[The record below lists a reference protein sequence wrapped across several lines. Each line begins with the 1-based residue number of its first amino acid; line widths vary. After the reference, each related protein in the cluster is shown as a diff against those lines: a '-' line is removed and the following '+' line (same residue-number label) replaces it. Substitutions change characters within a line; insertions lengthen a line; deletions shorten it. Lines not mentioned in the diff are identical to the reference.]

1 VTLSVDQI
9 THLLNGL
16 KSLPPLQKQEQTF
29 MEIAG
34 YPHFENVCSNI
45 LQFYLQPSNEHGF
58 GSLLLDSLFR
68 LINENVVIDG
78 HNVDVRREESTY
90 EGKRIDLIIE
100 SEGFVLGIENKIFAD
115 ARHNPFCK
123 YAKHLDELRK
133 DRQVYKVLLSVFP
146 IDTSKLKLCGF
157 KPITYQLL
165 FEKVIANIGS
175 YFLTGREPHTIFF
188 RDFIKTIQN
197 LQEATS
203 MDESRLLYF
212 ADNHESISTL
222 FAEVI
227 EMQKD
232 MRKKVKELDEVVRAN
247 PDFSDIESKLPEVV
261 RADPDFS
268 DIEPKFP
275 DKLNKFNKSEFWFPS
290 ASNRLVAGSWY
301 RFYISDSLSIQLDV
315 RLTPKGWYLQFSNHP
330 RANHKEVED
339 WANARSI
346 KFELSKSNALIYK
359 GENDSLPYSTSP
371 VESGKWVVKMLK
383 KLTHS

>member
-1 VTLSVDQI
+1 MTLSLDQI
-9 THLLNGL
+9 THLLNSL
-16 KSLPPLQKQEQTF
+16 KSLPPLRKQEQTF

-58 GSLLLDSLFR
+58 GSLLLDSLFT
-68 LINENVVIDG
+68 LINENVVING
-78 HNVDVRREESTY
+78 QNIDVRREESTS

-100 SEGFVLGIENKIFAD
+100 SDDFLLGIENKIFAD
-115 ARHNPFCK
+115 AYNRFDK
-123 YAKHLDELRK
+123 YAEHLNKYLRK

-146 IDTSKLKLCGF
+146 IDTSKVKLHGF

-165 FEKVIANIGS
+165 FEQVIANIGS
-175 YFLTGREPHTIFF
+175 YFLTGREPHTIFL
-188 RDFIKTIQN
+188 RDFIQTIQN

-232 MRKKVKELDEVVRAN
+232 MKKKVKKVKEVVL
-247 PDFSDIESKLPEVV
+247 S
-261 RADPDFS
+261 DPDFS
-268 DIEPKFP
+268 DI
-275 DKLNKFNKSEFWFPS
+275 DKLPYKIIKSGSWFPS
-290 ASNRLVAGSWY
+290 PSTRLVAGYWC
-301 RFYISDSLSIQLDV
+301 RFHISDSLSIQLDV

-330 RANHKEVED
+330 KRENHKEVED
-339 WANARSI
+339 WVNARNI

-359 GENDSLPYSTSP
+359 GEKNSLPYNTTP
-371 VESGKWVVKMLK
+371 EESGKWALDMLERLDMLK
-383 KLTHS
+383 RLTDSLD

>member
-16 KSLPPLQKQEQTF
+16 KSLPPLRKQEQTF

-58 GSLLLDSLFR
+58 GSLLLDSLFA
-68 LINENVVIDG
+68 LINEKVLINGQNI
-78 HNVDVRREESTY
+78 DVRREESTS
-90 EGKRIDLIIE
+90 EDKRIDLVIE
-100 SEGFVLGIENKIFAD
+100 SDDFLLGIENKIFAGFYS
-115 ARHNPFCK
+115 PFDK
-123 YAKHLDELRK
+123 YAKHLDKYLRK

-146 IDTSKLKLCGF
+146 VDTSKVELHGF

-203 MDESRLLYF
+203 MDETRLLYF
-212 ADNHESISTL
+212 ADNYQSISTL

-232 MRKKVKELDEVVRAN
+232 MRKKVKELDGFVRSDPA
-247 PDFSDIESKLPEVV
+247 FSDIESKLP
-261 RADPDFS
+261 
-268 DIEPKFP
+268 
-275 DKLNKFNKSEFWFPS
+275 DKLNKSDFWFPS
-290 ASNRLVAGSWY
+290 PSNRLLAASLY
-301 RFYISDSLSIQLDV
+301 RFDTKSFSLQLDV
-315 RLTPKGWYLQFSNHP
+315 ILTPKGWYLQFFNNP
-330 RANHKEVED
+330 KRENHKVVED

-346 KFELSKSNALIYK
+346 KFELSKTNALIYK
-359 GENDSLPYSTSP
+359 GEKNSLPYSTSP
-371 VESGKWVVKMLK
+371 EESVEWVVDMLK
-383 KLTHS
+383 KLTDSLD

>member
-1 VTLSVDQI
+1 MTLSLEQI
-9 THLLNGL
+9 TDLLNGL
-16 KSLPPLQKQEQTF
+16 KSLPPLRKQEQTF

-58 GSLLLDSLFR
+58 GSLLLDSLFK
-68 LINENVVIDG
+68 LIDEKVVIDG
-78 HNVDVRREESTY
+78 ENIDVRREESTS
-90 EGKRIDLIIE
+90 KRNRIDLIIK
-100 SEGFVLGIENKIFAD
+100 SEGFVLGIENKIFAGVD
-115 ARHNPFCK
+115 NPFED
-123 YAKHLDELRK
+123 YANHLDSLGK

-146 IDTSKLKLCGF
+146 NPKDISKAELYGF

-222 FAEVI
+222 LAEVS

-232 MRKKVKELDEVVRAN
+232 MIKKVKELDKLVRSD
-247 PDFSDIESKLPEVV
+247 PGFSNIESKLP
-261 RADPDFS
+261 
-268 DIEPKFP
+268 KLP
-275 DKLNKFNKSEFWFPS
+275 DKLNKFNETDFWFPS
-290 ASNRLVAGSWY
+290 PLNRLLAASLY
-301 RFYISDSLSIQLDV
+301 RFDTKSFSLQIDV
-315 RLTPKGWYLQFSNHP
+315 KLTPKGWCLQFFNNTD
-330 RANHKEVED
+330 RKNHKEVED

-359 GENDSLPYSTSP
+359 GENNSLPYSTNP
-371 VESGKWVVKMLK
+371 VESGKWVVKILER
-383 KLTHS
+383 LTPALD

>member
-1 VTLSVDQI
+1 MTLSLDQI

-16 KSLPPLQKQEQTF
+16 KSLPPLRKQEQTF

-58 GSLLLDSLFR
+58 GSLLLDSLFT
-68 LINENVVIDG
+68 LINEKVVING
-78 HNVDVRREESTY
+78 QNIDVRREESTS

-100 SEGFVLGIENKIFAD
+100 SDDFLLGIENKIFAD
-115 ARHNPFCK
+115 AYNRFDK
-123 YAKHLDELRK
+123 YAEHLNKYLRK

-146 IDTSKLKLCGF
+146 IDTSKAKLHGF

-165 FEKVIANIGS
+165 FEQVIANIGS
-175 YFLTGREPHTIFF
+175 YFLTGREPHTIFL
-188 RDFIKTIQN
+188 RDFIQTIQN

-232 MRKKVKELDEVVRAN
+232 MRKKVKQLNEVVLSDAV
-247 PDFSDIESKLPEVV
+247 FSDIDQSPY
-261 RADPDFS
+261 P
-268 DIEPKFP
+268 I
-275 DKLNKFNKSEFWFPS
+275 KSGFWLPS
-290 ASNRLVAGSWY
+290 AYLVAVSWY
-301 RFYISDSLSIQLDV
+301 TIVISNSLSLQFDV
-315 RLTPKGWYLQFSNHP
+315 VLTPKGWFFRFFDLRNKKNPKQ
-330 RANHKEVED
+330 VENWVND
-339 WANARSI
+339 RRI
-346 KFELSKSNALIYK
+346 KVELNSEKNSPINFLIYK
-359 GENDSLPYSTSP
+359 GENDSLPYSTSS
-371 VESGKWVVKMLK
+371 EDSGRWALDMLK
-383 KLTHS
+383 RLTDSLD